1 MSVLR
6 DAERPMSHSEVTAA
20 LSARTW
26 DRSTL
31 YRNLVDLAEA
41 GLLRRTELG
50 DHTWRFEVAHGHR
63 HADHNAHFLCVACG
77 VIECLPEIT
86 FNAPLTGRYSRA
98 LTSGTIE
105 VYIRGQ
111 CNDCLTAA

>member
-63 HADHNAHFLCVACG
+63 HADHNAHFLCVDCG

-86 FNAPLTGRYSRA
+86 FNAPLAGRYSRA
-98 LTSGTIE
+98 LTSGAIE
-105 VYIRGQ
+105 VHIRGT
-111 CNDCLTAA
+111 CDECLPAA